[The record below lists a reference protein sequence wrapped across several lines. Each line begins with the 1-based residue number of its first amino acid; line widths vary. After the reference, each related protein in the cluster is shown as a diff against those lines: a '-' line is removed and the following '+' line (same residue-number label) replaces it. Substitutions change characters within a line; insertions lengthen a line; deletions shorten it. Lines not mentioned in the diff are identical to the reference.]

1 MKRFVI
7 GICLA
12 LLLPLT
18 ATIARADTYTEGQ
31 QYALIPAPQPTT
43 APPGKVEVVELFWYG
58 CPHCYA
64 FEPYLKEWL
73 KHKPANAYF
82 VRIPAIF
89 NSPLWR
95 LQATAYYTA
104 EVLGI
109 LDKIHEPLFDAIHK
123 YNIPLNT
130 EDQLADFFAKYGVDK
145 KQFHD
150 TFNSFAVQ
158 AKVNRA
164 AELTRLYG
172 ISGVP
177 SIVVA
182 GKYRTDGPMAKSY
195 ETLLNVVNYLVAKE
209 AHAQAG
215 GQKAGGAAIGN

>member
-1 MKRFVI
+1 MRMSVI

-18 ATIARADTYTEGQ
+18 ATVARADTYTEGQ
-31 QYALIPAPQPTT
+31 QYARIAAPQPTT

-73 KHKPANAYF
+73 AHKPANAYF

-109 LDKIHEPLFDAIHK
+109 IDKIHEPLFNAIHRDHL
-123 YNIPLNT
+123 PLNT
-130 EDQLADFFAKYGVDK
+130 EDQLADFFAKFGVDK
-145 KQFHD
+145 KTFHA
-150 TFNSFAVQ
+150 TFHSFAVQ
-158 AKVNRA
+158 AKVSRA

-172 ISGVP
+172 IDGVP
-177 SIVVA
+177 SIVVD
-182 GKYRTDGPMAKSY
+182 GKYRTDGPMTQSY
-195 ETLLNVVNYLVAKE
+195 EKMLDVVNYLVAKA
-209 AHAQAG
+209 AHDD
-215 GQKAGGAAIGN
+215 AAASPAAPAAAH